1 MAAWWVNPHKSNSSI
16 MLEVSVVY
24 SIDSLQFLL
33 LWGPKSPYLLTSS
46 IIATIRAWKVGLA
59 SKHVPLWFNPSLF
72 FLNMIPYLETL
83 AKILNKN
90 SLSGS
95 AAWFSNSPTTTLLRI
110 ECPCQ
115 IFLPLYAALPC
126 FP

>member
-1 MAAWWVNPHKSNSSI
+1 MAAWWVNPDKSNSST

-83 AKILNKN
+83 AKIIKTVSQVVQRGSLIPLLQLYSELNVLVKYFFHYMQ
-90 SLSGS
+90 LSH
-95 AAWFSNSPTTTLLRI
+95 AFHR
-110 ECPCQ
+110 
-115 IFLPLYAALPC
+115 
-126 FP
+126 